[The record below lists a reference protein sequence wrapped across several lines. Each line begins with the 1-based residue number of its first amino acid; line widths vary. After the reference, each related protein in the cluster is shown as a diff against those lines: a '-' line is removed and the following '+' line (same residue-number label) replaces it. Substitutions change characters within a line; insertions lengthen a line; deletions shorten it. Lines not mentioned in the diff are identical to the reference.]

1 MAHSLQA
8 RKRVRQTVP
17 HTERNKPFRTR
28 AAHAVRDARTA
39 IQQGADGAGELVR
52 AAQSA
57 LDRAARRNVI
67 HPNAAARRKSRLA
80 QQLKAKSLPVAA

>member
-8 RKRVRQTVP
+8 RKRVRQTER
-17 HTERNKPFRTR
+17 HTEANKPIRTR

-39 IQQGADGAGELVR
+39 IQRGEDTAGALVR

-57 LDRAARRNVI
+57 LDRAARRNII
-67 HPNAAARRKSRLA
+67 HPNAASRRKSRLA
-80 QQLKAKSLPVAA
+80 QQLKAKQLAVA

>member
-8 RKRVRQTVP
+8 RKRIRQTIA

-28 AAHAVRDARTA
+28 AAHAVRDARAA
-39 IQQGADGAGELVR
+39 IQRNEDGAPALVR

-80 QQLKAKSLPVAA
+80 QQLKARQTAAA

>member
-8 RKRVRQTVP
+8 RKRARQTET
-17 HTERNKPFRTR
+17 HTERNKPFRSR
-28 AAHAVRDARTA
+28 AAHAVRDARSA
-39 IQQGADGAGELVR
+39 IQHGDAAAGDLVR

-67 HPNAAARRKSRLA
+67 HPNAASRRKSRLA
-80 QQLKAKSLPVAA
+80 QQLKAKQAAAA

>member
-8 RKRVRQTVP
+8 RKRVRQTER

-28 AAHAVRDARTA
+28 AAHAVRDARNA
-39 IQQGADGAGELVR
+39 IMHNEDGAGDLVR

-57 LDRAARRNVI
+57 LDRHRPADLAPAMKAARG
-67 HPNAAARRKSRLA
+67 ARRCRLMT
-80 QQLKAKSLPVAA
+80 

>member
-8 RKRVRQTVP
+8 RKRVRQTER
-17 HTERNKPFRTR
+17 HTEANKPVRSR
-28 AAHAVRDARTA
+28 AANAVRAARAA
-39 IQQGADGAGELVR
+39 IQHGDASAGDLVR

-80 QQLKAKSLPVAA
+80 HQLKAKQTAA

>member
-8 RKRVRQTVP
+8 RKRIRQTIA

-39 IQQGADGAGELVR
+39 IQRNEDGAPALVR

-80 QQLKAKSLPVAA
+80 QQLKAKQTAAA

>member
-8 RKRVRQTVP
+8 RKRVRQTET

-28 AAHAVRDARTA
+28 AAHAVRDARSA
-39 IQQGADGAGELVR
+39 IQKNEDGAGDLVR

-80 QQLKAKSLPVAA
+80 QQLKAKQTAAAA